1 MGASRRL
8 SWVAGLDGLGGLGHG
23 VPGEGQV
30 LGLQE
35 EGPLEE
41 WKEPLGENW
50 AEDRPELEQGA
61 EEAGRGWREA
71 EWALAEGAL
80 GVEGPTWRWVR

>member
-8 SWVAGLDGLGGLGHG
+8 SWVAGLDGLGHG
-23 VPGEGQV
+23 VLGEGQV
-30 LGLQE
+30 LGLQWE
-35 EGPLEE
+35 VPLEV

-61 EEAGRGWREA
+61 EEAERGWGEA